1 MASGSLLAPMPGTV
15 VRVAV
20 EPGAEVVAGQAV
32 LVLEAMKMQHTVAA
46 PHDGVVTQ
54 VDVQPG
60 TTGGGGRRA
69 RCRGGERMT
78 SFSESEERQEL
89 RKQVAKLASKY
100 GREYFTEQA
109 RSGGKTTDLW
119 LEMGKNGYLGIN
131 IPEEYGGGGG
141 GIGDIAAVCEELAA
155 QGCPLL
161 MMVVSP
167 AICGTVIAR
176 YGTEEQK
183 QRWLPGIADGT
194 GTMAFAITEP
204 DAGTNSHN
212 ITTTARRD
220 GDEWVLNGRKIY
232 ISGVDEAD
240 NVLVVARAEDAKTGK
255 LKPCLFVV
263 PTDAAGFECAADPDG
278 DRQPRAAVPG
288 VHRRR
293 AAAGRRAGRRRGR
306 AGSCS
311 CSPGSTPSGSWRRR
325 SPPAWRGSRSARRR
339 RTPRSARSS
348 RRPIGAHQA
357 IAHPL
362 AQSHIEIELARL
374 MTQKA
379 AALYDAGDD
388 MGAGEAANMAKYA
401 AAEAACDAADRAV
414 QTHGGNG
421 ITQEYGMA
429 GLLVAT
435 RAGRIAPVS
444 REMILNFVAMHSLGL
459 PKSY

>member
-1 MASGSLLAPMPGTV
+1 MAAGDVLAV
-15 VRVAV
+15 VDRSA
-20 EPGAEVVAGQAV
+20 
-32 LVLEAMKMQHTVAA
+32 
-46 PHDGVVTQ
+46 D
-54 VDVQPG
+54 
-60 TTGGGGRRA
+60 
-69 RCRGGERMT
+69 GGEPDERRR
-78 SFSESEERQEL
+78 SPRSEERQ
-89 RKQVAKLASKY
+89 RCARQVAQAGRRSTAAS
-100 GREYFTEQA
+100 TSPQQA

-119 LEMGKNGYLGIN
+119 LEIGKNGYLGIN

-161 MMVVSP
+161 MMVGQP
-167 AICGTVIAR
+167 GDLR
-176 YGTEEQK
+176 HRDQPLGTEEQK

-212 ITTTARRD
+212 ITTTARRRD
-220 GDEWVLNGRKIY
+220 GDDWVLNGRKIY

-240 NVLVVARAEDAKTGK
+240 NVLVVARTEDAEDRQAQALPVRG
-255 LKPCLFVV
+255 
-263 PTDAAGFECAADPDG
+263 AD
-278 DRQPRAAVPG
+278 
-288 VHRRR
+288 
-293 AAAGRRAGRRRGR
+293 RRRGLR
-306 AGSCS
+306 VRRRSRWRSSAPRSSSRSSSTTSGCPPTRWSATRTPAWCS
-311 CSPGSTPSGSWRRR
+311 CSPGSTRSGSWRRR
-325 SPPAWRGSRSARRR
+325 SPPGLARFALDKAAAYAKERDGLQG
-339 RTPRSARSS
+339 
-348 RRPIGAHQA
+348 PIGAHQA

-414 QTHGGNG
+414 QAHGGNG

-429 GLLVAT
+429 GLLVAA

>member
-1 MASGSLLAPMPGTV
+1 MSTAQITAFT
-15 VRVAV
+15 
-20 EPGAEVVAGQAV
+20 
-32 LVLEAMKMQHTVAA
+32 
-46 PHDGVVTQ
+46 
-54 VDVQPG
+54 
-60 TTGGGGRRA
+60 
-69 RCRGGERMT
+69 
-78 SFSESEERQEL
+78 ESEERQEL
-89 RKQVAKLASKY
+89 RRQVARLAGKY
-100 GREYFTEQA
+100 GREYFTGQA
-109 RSGGKTTDLW
+109 RSGGKTTELW
-119 LEMGKNGYLGIN
+119 LEIGKNGYLGIN

-167 AICGTVIAR
+167 AICGTVISR

-183 QRWLPGIADGT
+183 QRWLPGLADGT
-194 GTMAFAITEP
+194 STMAFAITEP
-204 DAGTNSHN
+204 DAGTNSHA

-220 GDEWVLNGRKIY
+220 GDEWILSGRKVF

-263 PTDAAGFECAADPDG
+263 PTDAPGFEATRIPMEIVSPEWQFAVFIDDVRLPADALVGDEDAGLVQLFAGLNPERIMAASYSTGLARLALDK
-278 DRQPRAAVPG
+278 AVG
-288 VHRRR
+288 Y
-293 AAAGRRAGRRRGR
+293 ANE
-306 AGSCS
+306 
-311 CSPGSTPSGSWRRR
+311 
-325 SPPAWRGSRSARRR
+325 
-339 RTPRSARSS
+339 RTVFKD
-348 RRPIGAHQA
+348 PIGAHQA

-362 AQSHIEIELARL
+362 AQAKIEVELARL

-379 AALYDAGDD
+379 AALCDAGDD

-401 AAEAACDAADRAV
+401 AAEAACHAADAAV

-421 ITQEYGMA
+421 ITQEYGVA
-429 GLLVAT
+429 SLLVAT

>member
-1 MASGSLLAPMPGTV
+1 
-15 VRVAV
+15 
-20 EPGAEVVAGQAV
+20 
-32 LVLEAMKMQHTVAA
+32 
-46 PHDGVVTQ
+46 
-54 VDVQPG
+54 
-60 TTGGGGRRA
+60 
-69 RCRGGERMT
+69 MT
-78 SFSESEERQEL
+78 NFTETDERQEL
-89 RKQVAKLASKY
+89 RRQVAKLAGKY
-100 GREYFTEQA
+100 GREWFAEKA
-109 RSGGKTTDLW
+109 RAGEKTTELW
-119 LEMGKNGYLGIN
+119 LEIGKAGYLGIN
-131 IPEEYGGGGG
+131 IDEEYGGGGG

-155 QGCPLL
+155 HGCPLL

-167 AICGTVIAR
+167 AICGTVIGR
-176 YGTEEQK
+176 YGTAEQK

-194 GTMAFAITEP
+194 STMAFAITEP

-220 GDEWVLNGRKIY
+220 GDGWILKGQKIY

-240 NVLVVARAEDAKTGK
+240 NVLVVARTEDRPKEQGGTGK

-263 PTDAAGFECAADPDG
+263 PTNAEGFEFTSIPMEIVSPELQFQVFIDDVRLPADALVGDEDGGLVQLFAGLNPERIMAASYSTG
-278 DRQPRAAVPG
+278 LARYALDRATAY
-288 VHRRR
+288 
-293 AAAGRRAGRRRGR
+293 AKE
-306 AGSCS
+306 
-311 CSPGSTPSGSWRRR
+311 
-325 SPPAWRGSRSARRR
+325 
-339 RTPRSARSS
+339 RTVFKD
-348 RRPIGAHQA
+348 PIGAHQA

-379 AALYDAGDD
+379 AALCDAGDD

-401 AAEAACDAADRAV
+401 SAEAACAAADRAV

-421 ITQEYGMA
+421 ITQEYGVA

-435 RAGRIAPVS
+435 RAGRIAPIS